1 MKQAVILVMLFLIS
15 AFLYAQVE
23 IDPRE
28 GFANVRESSNTK
40 DLDIQIKAMMP
51 DISVVQLKSDTYLE
65 PGNYKYTI
73 NLEVIQAE
81 SKIQLTNWQNEINNW
96 LEESK

>member
-1 MKQAVILVMLFLIS
+1 MILIILFL
-15 AFLYAQVE
+15 AGALLYAQVE
-23 IDPRE
+23 IDPRA
-28 GFANVRESSNTK
+28 GFANVRESQATK
-40 DLDIQIKAMMP
+40 DLEIQIKAMMP

-73 NLEVIQAE
+73 NLDVIQAE

>member
-1 MKQAVILVMLFLIS
+1 MILVILLLAA
-15 AFLYAQVE
+15 AFLQAQVE
-23 IDPRE
+23 IDPRA
-28 GFANVRESSNTK
+28 GFTNVRESTNTK

-73 NLEVIQAE
+73 SLEAIQAE